1 MILLAL
7 LLMASH
13 GDGPYDWH
21 MSCDRWQKKSIE
33 IIADKEISLKQ
44 REYLIRYLRSKV
56 DGPCPNVK
64 FATL

>member
-7 LLMASH
+7 LLMASQ
-13 GDGPYDWH
+13 GNGPYDWH

-56 DGPCPNVK
+56 DGPCPYVK